1 MNCLKQTAG
10 ALMMSIL
17 VLASTTTN
25 IQAQEQPVKIVVG
38 FAPGG
43 TTDVLARQIATLM
56 SAKIGRTV
64 IVENKAGASGNIAA
78 ASVAQSAA
86 DGSTLLFVASSHAT
100 NATLYKKLNFDT
112 VNDFASIGLVA
123 TTPYVLVVHPQV
135 PAKSV
140 GEFVT
145 HLKKSPDPLLY
156 ATASQGTGQHIAAEF
171 FKKMAGVEMSQIPY
185 RGSAAAMPDVLS
197 GRTPVM
203 FDNVAV
209 MTPHIRSGAVR
220 ALAVTSTKPSA
231 LLPGIPPLSDFYP
244 GYEIQGWFALLAP
257 SKTPSAIILKLN
269 AALNAVVKEESFQKR
284 LIELGAEPLGGSGAE
299 ADSFIRTEI
308 SRWEKV
314 IRAANITL
322 D

>member
-1 MNCLKQTAG
+1 MNCLKRTAG
-10 ALMMSIL
+10 VLMSIL
-17 VLASTTTN
+17 VLACTITTVH
-25 IQAQEQPVKIVVG
+25 AQEQPVKIVVG

-43 TTDVLARQIATLM
+43 TTDVLARQIATLI

-123 TTPYVLVVHPQV
+123 TTPYVLVVHPQI

-140 GEFVT
+140 GEFVS

-257 SKTPSAIILKLN
+257 SKTPSATVLKLN

-284 LIELGAEPLGGSGAE
+284 LVELGAEPVGGSGAE

>member
-1 MNCLKQTAG
+1 MNCLKRTAG
-10 ALMMSIL
+10 VLMSIL
-17 VLASTTTN
+17 VLACTITTVH
-25 IQAQEQPVKIVVG
+25 AQEHPVKIVVG

-78 ASVAQSAA
+78 ASVAQSVA

-135 PAKSV
+135 PAKNV
-140 GEFVT
+140 GEFVS

-231 LLPGIPPLSDFYP
+231 LLPGVPPLSDFYP

-257 SKTPSAIILKLN
+257 SKTPSATVLKLN

-284 LIELGAEPLGGSGAE
+284 LVELGAEPLGGSGAE

>member
-1 MNCLKQTAG
+1 M
-10 ALMMSIL
+10 
-17 VLASTTTN
+17 
-25 IQAQEQPVKIVVG
+25 KIVVG

-135 PAKSV
+135 PAKNV
-140 GEFVT
+140 GEFVS

-231 LLPGIPPLSDFYP
+231 LLPGIPPLSEFYP

-257 SKTPSAIILKLN
+257 SKTPSATVLKLN

-284 LIELGAEPLGGSGAE
+284 LVELGAEPLGGSGAE